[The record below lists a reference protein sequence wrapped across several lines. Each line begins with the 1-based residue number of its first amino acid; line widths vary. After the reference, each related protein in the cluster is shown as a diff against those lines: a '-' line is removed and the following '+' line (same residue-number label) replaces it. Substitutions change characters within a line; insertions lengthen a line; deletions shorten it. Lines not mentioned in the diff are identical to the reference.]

1 MTAAWRHDA
10 PPRENLREQAARWAL
25 RQRDDAALNDA
36 AQAEMQAWRAADHA
50 NAQAL
55 DEALHALQL
64 LDRAA
69 GTADLM
75 ALRADALAARPAQH
89 RRALWPLAAV
99 GAVVLAVA
107 ASWFMA
113 GRTDPAATLALA
125 PVVPVQTRANSY
137 VTGIGE
143 RATVGLPDGSVV
155 ILNTDTELEV
165 DYRAD
170 ERVVHLLRGQALF
183 EVAKDA
189 ARPFRVLAANTR
201 ITAVGTEFDVRIDR
215 TRLQVALLHG
225 VVKVDGAAPDA
236 AGTPA
241 TRMVAG
247 EVLDVLDDHQM
258 RLTRGD
264 PQRISGWRDGQV
276 VFDDESLAN
285 AVAEMNRY
293 STRPIQLDA
302 QIAQRYYV
310 SGVFKTGD
318 TDRFAQALVELF
330 PLRLTHDDAGR
341 PLIGASALTKDSQ

>member
-1 MTAAWRHDA
+1 MTSAWKRFDE
-10 PPRENLREQAARWAL
+10 PRDNLREEAARRAL
-25 RQRDDAALNDA
+25 RQHGEATPNDA
-36 AQAEMQAWRAADHA
+36 AQAEMHAWRTTDEAHA
-50 NAQAL
+50 RAL
-55 DEALHALQL
+55 DDAWQALQL

-69 GTADLM
+69 GMPDLM
-75 ALRADALAARPAQH
+75 AMRADALAARPAQH
-89 RRALWPLAAV
+89 RRAVWPLAA
-99 GAVVLAVA
+99 AAALVLAIA
-107 ASWFMA
+107 MAWFMD
-113 GRTDPAATLALA
+113 GRSSPATTLALA
-125 PVVPVQTRANSY
+125 TVAPMQAGANTY
-137 VTGIGE
+137 ITGIGE
-143 RATVGLPDGSVV
+143 RSTVGLPDGSVV
-155 ILNTDTELEV
+155 ILNTDTQLEV

-215 TRLQVALLHG
+215 ARLQVALLHG
-225 VVKVDGAAPDA
+225 VVKVDGAAPNA

-241 TRMVAG
+241 TQMVAG
-247 EVLDVLDDHQM
+247 DVLDVLDDHQM

-276 VFDDESLAN
+276 VFADESLAN

-330 PLRLTHDDAGR
+330 PLKLSHDEAGR
-341 PLIGASALTKDSQ
+341 PLIGTSALTKDSQ